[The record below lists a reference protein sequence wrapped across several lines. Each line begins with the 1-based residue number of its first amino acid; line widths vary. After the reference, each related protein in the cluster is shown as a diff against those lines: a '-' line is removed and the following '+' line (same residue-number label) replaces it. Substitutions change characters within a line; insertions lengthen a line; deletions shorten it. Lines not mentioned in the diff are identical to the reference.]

1 MQNEPAIQ
9 TMQTKVVKKKQKQTF
24 PNAYQGRTLI
34 NLMLLTSSFLM
45 WLLMVDLQDIL
56 VDMLGTNH
64 STKA

>member
-9 TMQTKVVKKKQKQTF
+9 TMQTKIVKKKQTF